1 VAEHDSVIP
10 AGGSGRL
17 TAKITTSP
25 SQRGRVSK
33 SINVGTDAADA
44 RSLRLRFTVDVWAPI
59 VAKPRLRLTATGL
72 EGEEIRA
79 RILLH
84 RADGEPLEISSVE
97 TGNSAVRPQV
107 DRVTQEERNSGTT
120 TEERDLWLEVVS
132 NQDAAPGMLTGMVR
146 VATNHPDVPELLVPF
161 SIRIRSLI
169 EAQPA
174 GVRMWLPQAGGR
186 EGQSTIMTLK
196 RNGNFEFTITA
207 IEVSHPEI
215 FTAAANSTAPAVRQ
229 AVRVNLV
236 DDLSR
241 DTLRATVEGWI
252 VVRTDDPEKPMVEIP
267 VIVSPTRASAR
278 RPLPRR

>member
-17 TAKITTSP
+17 TAEITTSP

-72 EGEEIRA
+72 EGEETRA
-79 RILLH
+79 RVLLH
-84 RADGEPLEISSVE
+84 RADGKPLEISSVE
-97 TGNSAVRPQV
+97 SGNPAVRAQMG
-107 DRVTQEERNSGTT
+107 RVTKKELNSGATA
-120 TEERDLWLEVVS
+120 EEGDFWLEVVS
-132 NQDAAPGMLTGMVR
+132 NQDAAPGVLTGMVR
-146 VATNHPDVPELLVPF
+146 AATNHPDAPELLVPF

-169 EAQPA
+169 EAHPA
-174 GVRMWLPQAGGR
+174 GVRMWLPMAGGR
-186 EGQSTIMTLK
+186 DGQSAIVTLK
-196 RNGNFEFTITA
+196 RNGNLEFTITA

-241 DTLRATVEGWI
+241 DTISAGVEGWI
-252 VVRTDDPEKPMVEIP
+252 VVRTDDPEKPVVEIP
-267 VIVSPTRASAR
+267 VIVAPTRALAR

>member
-1 VAEHDSVIP
+1 MHAVYACD
-10 AGGSGRL
+10 
-17 TAKITTSP
+17 SP
-25 SQRGRVSK
+25 STCGR
-33 SINVGTDAADA
+33 
-44 RSLRLRFTVDVWAPI
+44 RSL
-59 VAKPRLRLTATGL
+59 
-72 EGEEIRA
+72 
-79 RILLH
+79 
-84 RADGEPLEISSVE
+84 
-97 TGNSAVRPQV
+97 RPQV

-174 GVRMWLPQAGGR
+174 VVRMWRPRAGGR

-196 RNGNFEFTITA
+196 RNGNLEFTITA

-229 AVRVNLV
+229 AVRVSLV

-267 VIVSPTRASAR
+267 VIVSPRGGQS
-278 RPLPRR
+278 

>member
-1 VAEHDSVIP
+1 MAEHDSVIP

-17 TAKITTSP
+17 TARIKTSP
-25 SQRGRVSK
+25 IQNGRVSK
-33 SINVGTDAADA
+33 SINVGTDAVDA
-44 RSLRLRFTVDVWAPI
+44 SSLRLRFTVDVWTPI

-72 EGEEIRA
+72 EGEATRA

-84 RADGEPLEISSVE
+84 RADGEPLEISNVE
-97 TGNSAVRPQV
+97 TGNSDVRPRV
-107 DRVTQEERNSGTT
+107 DRVTKDEQNSGTT
-120 TEERDLWLEVVS
+120 AEEKDLWLEVVT
-132 NQDAAPGMLTGMVR
+132 NQDAAPGVLTGTLR
-146 VATNHPDVPELLVPF
+146 AATNHPDAPELLVPF

-169 EAQPA
+169 EAHPP

-196 RNGNFEFTITA
+196 RNGNLEFTITA
-207 IEVSHPEI
+207 VEVSHPEI

-229 AVRVNLV
+229 AVRVNLI

-241 DTLRATVEGWI
+241 DRIRATVEGWI
-252 VVRTDDPEKPMVEIP
+252 VVRTDDPEKPIVEIP
-267 VIVSPTRASAR
+267 VIVSPTRSLAR